1 MLKMKGSA
9 VDLSMLVNGVHNKF
23 GSNSS
28 DLVKILNDLQII
40 QREKE
45 NASSLLEM
53 SAMCKEIAG
62 LMLEVK
68 REIENDNHYSA
79 MRIIERIQT
88 ELLIN
93 PALLPMKRTLE
104 AWAPMAVNKLLYAAR
119 TEADNF
125 LNDLRT
131 NKMGLIGNT
140 VLLKQIKSLVRND
153 EVLASV
159 RRSLT
164 PYDDVTL
171 PRSSSSSKMLNKDN
185 VINNNFTN
193 NNDFV
198 IPLKYSIT
206 TKYII
211 THLSHLYTQSSPHTS
226 SAALPVV
233 SLFPLPISLE
243 DLLSHHCEPNLYVS
257 SDGINL
263 LENSFVND
271 IASIHKSLHL
281 YAILGNIQNYYDHY
295 SHHRYDCFKMRLIK
309 NVEKNISSNGLLK
322 SVSIYCEEL
331 VGFFM
336 IEILIYKLI
345 ENNSI
350 HFSTK
355 ELDYLWEETIEEFTN
370 ICLHFAITLTSPN
383 ELIQI
388 KEEIVVI
395 LFVILDNNIFYPHWN
410 ITVLLKSIKR
420 LWEIFDALQV
430 QLLQKNIF
438 LFLSKASFQPLQ
450 ITSYNSLYLQMKF
463 YQIDFVEI
471 NDDTSSSL
479 SNKYQC
485 PPSVSSEQSVGE
497 KSSKPQQRTSYH
509 LSSSSSSSSNPAYLS
524 VSLPRKELMSA
535 HRVEASL
542 DALEKELSEPSS
554 TINIH
559 SNDNALFS
567 SKHDGRSTNSVGN
580 SGKNFSNQSS
590 SFLPQ
595 TYPFSEFIPL
605 IMKELHSM
613 LLRLFAYGIIP
624 IPERHNKH
632 FMSEM
637 YKLQSIQSVKFDS
650 VSVDDPYGNSGR
662 QKISS
667 SLNPSQ
673 SSLPE
678 GIASIKQSIHSSSS
692 LFHNLQEMRLYE
704 TICCSVKLYFQVIIN
719 TLSQELLKDG
729 LETILSKAVQI
740 FLDSSALSVTTD
752 YFFYHLFVDSLVI
765 IFGKENIDFSFL
777 TMIYQDILAMIRLLM
792 SKSQDMIF
800 ELLSNK
806 IEVLLESSLL
816 FINLAPETFSIN
828 LSYLSNNPNSSQVN
842 INNLIHSI
850 NINNYNAFL
859 VHENVESIIE
869 FLKIT
874 FMCLTHLPKTIRE
887 TVYYVSCY
895 KLANGLIA
903 FLLSN
908 KVPHLNIFGILSID
922 ADCKRMVQFAESCG
936 IIHLKECFD
945 ELSQMIA
952 ALLSPDLFS
961 FGDNVYVR
969 SSLFPRVNVMKLII
983 LLEKVSFSFCE
994 FFFL

>member
-9 VDLSMLVNGVHNKF
+9 VELSKLVKSVHNKF

-28 DLVKILNDLQII
+28 DLVRILNDLQVI

-45 NASSLLEM
+45 NACRLLEM

-62 LMLEVK
+62 LMLDVK
-68 REIENDNHYSA
+68 GEIESDNHYAA
-79 MRIIERIQT
+79 MRIIERIQN
-88 ELLIN
+88 ELQIN

-104 AWAPMAVNKLLYAAR
+104 TWAPMAVNKLLYAAR

-131 NKMGLIGNT
+131 NRMSLIGNT
-140 VLLKQIKSLVRND
+140 VLLKQVKSLVRND
-153 EVLASV
+153 EILTSV

-164 PYDDVTL
+164 TAYGDHVPPFV
-171 PRSSSSSKMLNKDN
+171 SSSSSKLLNKDN
-185 VINNNFTN
+185 VVNNNSTN
-193 NNDFV
+193 NNDFF
-198 IPLKYSIT
+198 IPTKYSIT
-206 TKYII
+206 TKYIV
-211 THLSHLYTQSSPHTS
+211 THLSHLYQLSSYHS
-226 SAALPVV
+226 SASLPSI
-233 SLFPLPISLE
+233 SLFPLPINLE
-243 DLLSHHCEPNLYVS
+243 ELLPYHCEPSLYVS
-257 SDGINL
+257 SEGVNL

-271 IASIHKSLHL
+271 IASIHKVLHL

-295 SHHRYDCFKMRLIK
+295 SHHRYDCFKMRLMK

-322 SVSIYCEEL
+322 SISIYCEEL

-350 HFSTK
+350 HFNTK

-370 ICLHFAITLTSPN
+370 ICLHFAITLTSPD
-383 ELIQI
+383 ELIKI
-388 KEEIVVI
+388 KEEIVII
-395 LFVILDNNIFYPHWN
+395 LFVILDNSIFYPHWN
-410 ITVLLKSIKR
+410 ITVLLKSVKR

-463 YQIDFVEI
+463 YQLDFVEI

-479 SNKYQC
+479 SNKYQF
-485 PPSVSSEQSVGE
+485 PPSLSSKVE
-497 KSSKPQQRTSYH
+497 KSSQSQQRSSYH
-509 LSSSSSSSSNPAYLS
+509 SSSSSNPAYLS
-524 VSLPRKELMSA
+524 VPQPRKELMSA
-535 HRVEASL
+535 HRVEANL

-554 TINIH
+554 SININ
-559 SNDNALFS
+559 SVDNVLFS
-567 SKHDGRSTNSVGN
+567 SKHDGRSMNSSDN
-580 SGKNFSNQSS
+580 SGKTFSNQSS

-637 YKLQSIQSVKFDS
+637 HKLQSIQSVKFDS
-650 VSVDDPYGNSGR
+650 VSVDDFNTARP
-662 QKISS
+662 KKS
-667 SLNPSQ
+667 SLLNQPN
-673 SSLPE
+673 SSLPD

-692 LFHNLQEMRLYE
+692 LFHNLQEIKLYE
-704 TICCSVKLYFQVIIN
+704 NICFSVKLYFQVIIN

-740 FLDSSALSVTTD
+740 FLDSSALSVATD
-752 YFFYHLFVDSLVI
+752 YFYYHLFVDSLII

-777 TMIYQDILAMIRLLM
+777 TMIYQDILAMLRLLM
-792 SKSQDMIF
+792 SKAQDMMF

-816 FINLAPETFSIN
+816 FINLAPESFSIN
-828 LSYLSNNPNSSQVN
+828 PTYLTNTPNASQVN
-842 INNLIHSI
+842 ISNLIHSI
-850 NINNYNAFL
+850 NIDNFNAFL

-908 KVPHLNIFGILSID
+908 KVPHINIFGILSID
-922 ADCKRMVQFAESCG
+922 ADCKRLVQFAESCG

-945 ELSQMIA
+945 ELSQMVA
-952 ALLSPDLFS
+952 ALLSPDLLS
-961 FGDNVYVR
+961 FGDNPYVR
-969 SSLFPRVNVMKLII
+969 SSLFPRLNVMKLII
-983 LLEKVSFSFCE
+983 LLEKVRIFFS
-994 FFFL
+994 